1 MLCLGAKLPL
11 ISDDRQKL
19 VLLND
24 ACNKLFEQLGYS
36 MSHYPGTSMNVES
49 LFVENLV
56 STPKLRRLNSQLSL
70 SKNYALISTA
80 RPKFTSGTHRLSP

>member
-36 MSHYPGTSMNVES
+36 MSHAPGTSMNVE
-49 LFVENLV
+49 NLIDELLCFNLQ
-56 STPKLRRLNSQLSL
+56 TPQ
-70 SKNYALISTA
+70 A
-80 RPKFTSGTHRLSP
+80 RFKAAITKELCFGLHSSP

>member
-11 ISDDRQKL
+11 ISNDRQKL

-36 MSHYPGTSMNVES
+36 MSHYPGTSMNVE
-49 LFVENLV
+49 
-56 STPKLRRLNSQLSL
+56 KLIDEILCFNPQNSQV
-70 SKNYALISTA
+70 
-80 RPKFTSGTHRLSP
+80 FE